1 MSTKPILLN
10 NIFPVENVGD
20 YKIHFGKWNGDE
32 EPLDAWIREESNW
45 SGWQIYTK
53 NRDDFNRQ
61 YIFSLMRFYHEI
73 DIWLFGGIFEVKQEN
88 KKWIEDD
95 DWKGYENDVELTDQ
109 CAEYIGRLKIYSP
122 YRGRTV
128 RLNFENYY
136 GELEVHEILPEK
148 YSGRVFPGYE
158 NVDLSFSELEALVKK
173 DRVDWKTALQSVK
186 GVYMIT
192 DTKENKRYVGSA
204 YSEGG
209 VWSRWCNYVASGH
222 GGNQGLAELLGH
234 EADLRYCRE
243 HFRLFLLE
251 RHPMIAGDD
260 EIIERESFWKK
271 ILLSRGDYGYNE
283 N

>member
-1 MSTKPILLN
+1 MSTNSGASSNCMPPTLPRPMSTKPILLN

-20 YKIHFGKWNGDE
+20 YKIHFGKWNEVE

-122 YRGRTV
+122 YRGRAV

-136 GELEVHEILPEK
+136 GELEVHEFYRK
-148 YSGRVFPGYE
+148 NTADG
-158 NVDLSFSELEALVKK
+158 FSPAMKM
-173 DRVDWKTALQSVK
+173 W
-186 GVYMIT
+186 I
-192 DTKENKRYVGSA
+192 
-204 YSEGG
+204 
-209 VWSRWCNYVASGH
+209 C
-222 GGNQGLAELLGH
+222 
-234 EADLRYCRE
+234 
-243 HFRLFLLE
+243 LFL
-251 RHPMIAGDD
+251 
-260 EIIERESFWKK
+260 
-271 ILLSRGDYGYNE
+271 N
-283 N
+283 